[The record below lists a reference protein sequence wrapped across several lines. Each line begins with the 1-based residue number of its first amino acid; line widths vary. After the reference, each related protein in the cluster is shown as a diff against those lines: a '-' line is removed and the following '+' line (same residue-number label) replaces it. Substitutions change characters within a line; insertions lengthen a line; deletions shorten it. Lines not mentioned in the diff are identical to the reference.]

1 MLVVLGVGGS
11 IRLRVAATAVAMFDP
26 WRLLFL
32 LMAFVLGAGV
42 IRSDRPSVR
51 YVYLNSMCSGWWCC
65 IPGGFC
71 FFRVGGFRSQDG
83 GALLL
88 LHRCGRRRW
97 SFIELRCIDPSFG
110 ALSLAALPWVGASS
124 SVGKESSLAF
134 FFALCFRPPRRRRKI
149 GAAGDEAEKKNREFP
164 LWTWL

>member
-1 MLVVLGVGGS
+1 MGRFVCGSGGGNADVRSMAASSPPDGLSCCRRRRPVRQPVGEICLPQLDAFGLVVLH
-11 IRLRVAATAVAMFDP
+11 P
-26 WRLLFL
+26 
-32 LMAFVLGAGV
+32 VL
-42 IRSDRPSVR
+42 
-51 YVYLNSMCSGWWCC
+51 
-65 IPGGFC
+65 GFC
-71 FFRVGGFRSQDG
+71 FFRVGGLRSQDG

-97 SFIELRCIDPSFG
+97 SFIELRCVDPSFG

-134 FFALCFRPPRRRRKI
+134 FCALCFRPPRRRRKI
-149 GAAGDEAEKKNREFP
+149 GAAGDEAEKKNRGFP